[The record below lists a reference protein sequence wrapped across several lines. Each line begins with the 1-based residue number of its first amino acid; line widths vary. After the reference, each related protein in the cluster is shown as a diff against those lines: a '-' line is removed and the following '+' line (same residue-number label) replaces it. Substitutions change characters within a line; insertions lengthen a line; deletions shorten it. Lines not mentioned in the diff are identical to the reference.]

1 MAQKFKLKFLGHIYE
16 LMGDE
21 PDIDLQ
27 EVATYVEKKAADIEN
42 RYPGLSPSRQMVLI
56 AMSLGKEYFYL
67 KKSLDRFSSSLDSKL
82 KTLNEKLDTQ
92 LMKKKD

>member
-1 MAQKFKLKFLGHIYE
+1 VGQKFKLKFLGHVYE
-16 LMGDE
+16 LMGED

-42 RYPGLSPSRQMVLI
+42 RYPGLSPSRQMILI

-67 KKSLDRFSSSLDSKL
+67 KKNLDRLEANLDSKL
-82 KTLNEKLDTQ
+82 KMLNEKLDTQ